1 MLVRGESLAQGMSRY
16 LVDRIEAH
24 ERIAV
29 RTSSHISRVEG
40 GDWPEQSS

>member
-1 MLVRGESLAQGMSRY
+1 MSRY

-29 RTSSHISRVEG
+29 RTSTHVGRAEG
-40 GDWPEQSS
+40 ATGSNKSW